1 MQKRNQY
8 NLNTMTDKFLKARHW
23 QLFLLTFGI
32 PMILQFIMMGVIM
45 SNIGTDTNPDPTIM
59 FDYMKFFPIM
69 MIILIGAFFGWF
81 WSVAIGLQCKVPT
94 NVKMK
99 VKKFK
104 IFFFVPMAYLL
115 FIMLFIGVSING
127 LMTGETEPGG
137 GLIASL
143 FVIIIPL
150 HLFSMFCIFYSLYFV
165 AKTFKTVELQREV
178 SFSDFAG
185 EFFMIWFYPIGIWI
199 IQPKINKM
207 IEE

>member
-1 MQKRNQY
+1 MMNR
-8 NLNTMTDKFLKARHW
+8 FLKAKHW

-32 PMILQFIMMGVIM
+32 PIIFQFIL
-45 SNIGTDTNPDPTIM
+45 IGTIIAKIGNRTNPDPSFM
-59 FDYMKFFPIM
+59 FNYMKFFPII
-69 MIILIGAFFGWF
+69 MIIFIGVFFGWF
-81 WSVAIGLQCKVPT
+81 WSVAIGLQSKVPD

-104 IFFFVPMAYLL
+104 IFFFIPMAYML
-115 FIMLFIGVSING
+115 FFSIFIGVAISGIIKSG
-127 LMTGETEPGG
+127 GEPSG
-137 GLIASL
+137 GLIGS
-143 FVIIIPL
+143 FIGIIIPL

-199 IQPKINKM
+199 VQPKINNM
-207 IEE
+207 IKK